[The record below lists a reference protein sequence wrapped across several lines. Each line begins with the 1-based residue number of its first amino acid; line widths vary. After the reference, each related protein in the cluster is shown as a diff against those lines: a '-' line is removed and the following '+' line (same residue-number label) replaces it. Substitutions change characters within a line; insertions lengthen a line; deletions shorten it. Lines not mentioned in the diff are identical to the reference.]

1 MKTYTIPF
9 SYPQD
14 ISATYI
20 VSLLKKHNI
29 EIDAQTTWSNLPG
42 ESLLTGTME
51 NLINFNIKL
60 NGPAIS
66 FCETEFKEYIKEFN
80 QFV

>member
-20 VSLLKKHNI
+20 VNLLKKHNI
-29 EIDAQTTWSNLPG
+29 EIDAQTTWSNWPG
-42 ESLLTGTME
+42 EFLLTGTME

-60 NGPAIS
+60 DGPATS
-66 FCETEFKEYIKEFN
+66 FCKTEFVEFVN
-80 QFV
+80 TYN

>member
-1 MKTYTIPF
+1 MKTYEIPF

-29 EIDAQTTWSNLPG
+29 EIDAQTSWCKLPG
-42 ESLLTGTME
+42 EFLLTGTME
-51 NLINFNIKL
+51 NLINFNCEL
-60 NGPAIS
+60 DGPATS
-66 FCETEFKEYIKEFN
+66 FCETEFKDFVNEYN
-80 QFV
+80 

>member
-20 VSLLKKHNI
+20 VSLLEKHNI
-29 EIDAQTTWSNLPG
+29 EIDAQTTGSNWPG
-42 ESLLTGTME
+42 EFLLTGTME

-60 NGPAIS
+60 DGPAIS
-66 FCETEFKEYIKEFN
+66 FCKTEFVEFVN
-80 QFV
+80 TYN